1 MSSIFVHKTEVFK
14 LLSNINTSK
23 ATGPNEIIPKV
34 LKQCASSLC
43 SSLSLI
49 FNISLNTGKIP
60 MEWKDALVVPLYKK
74 ASQSDPKNYRPVSL
88 TSLIC
93 KLLEKIV
100 RQRVTLHLEKHSILI
115 DNQHGFRN
123 KRSCDT
129 QLQLTLDDWYKAI
142 ENKQNVD
149 VIYLDISRAFTCVP
163 HNRVLSKLYNF
174 GIKGSLLGWFRSFLK
189 ERRQRVRVNNRMSEW
204 VEVTSGVPQGTILGP
219 LIFLLYINDIADDL
233 NATCR
238 LFADDCLLYKCYSE
252 FQETNRLQEDL
263 NKLEIW
269 SNRWLLEFNPSKC
282 KVMYI
287 SNRKSIKKA
296 DYFLNGQKLESV
308 EFEKYLGVY
317 IQSNLKWS
325 KHVNYVYQDSMRKLG
340 FLKRSFNKCEPVVK
354 ENLYNQLIRS
364 KLEYASSVWDPHNIG
379 EEQKIEKIQKR
390 AYKYIYGVKSIPNYI
405 LYLKEYKILPLH
417 QRRVYNRLC
426 MLYKIINGLIDINFD
441 QNLTWAQGRCLRKN
455 NTLQIKTTLIRTDN
469 YKYSFFPRTINDW
482 NALPDIIVKAESI
495 VSFKQQLSEY
505 FLKTHADNCKICFNL

>member
-43 SSLSLI
+43 SSLSLN

-74 ASQSDPKNYRPVSL
+74 ASRSDPKNYRPVSL

-174 GIKGSLLGWFRSFLK
+174 GIKGSLLGWF
-189 ERRQRVRVNNRMSEW
+189 
-204 VEVTSGVPQGTILGP
+204 
-219 LIFLLYINDIADDL
+219 
-233 NATCR
+233 
-238 LFADDCLLYKCYSE
+238 
-252 FQETNRLQEDL
+252 
-263 NKLEIW
+263 
-269 SNRWLLEFNPSKC
+269 
-282 KVMYI
+282 
-287 SNRKSIKKA
+287 
-296 DYFLNGQKLESV
+296 
-308 EFEKYLGVY
+308 
-317 IQSNLKWS
+317 
-325 KHVNYVYQDSMRKLG
+325 
-340 FLKRSFNKCEPVVK
+340 
-354 ENLYNQLIRS
+354 
-364 KLEYASSVWDPHNIG
+364 
-379 EEQKIEKIQKR
+379 
-390 AYKYIYGVKSIPNYI
+390 
-405 LYLKEYKILPLH
+405 
-417 QRRVYNRLC
+417 
-426 MLYKIINGLIDINFD
+426 
-441 QNLTWAQGRCLRKN
+441 
-455 NTLQIKTTLIRTDN
+455 
-469 YKYSFFPRTINDW
+469 
-482 NALPDIIVKAESI
+482 
-495 VSFKQQLSEY
+495 
-505 FLKTHADNCKICFNL
+505 